1 MSMKNIL
8 AIFLSLFFL
17 SACQKQNE
25 DWSSYG
31 KDLTNQR
38 FSKSDQIN
46 TKNVNNLEL
55 AELGTIELKLSNYGK
70 KDPIFGKMPDIFC
83 CQMGH
88 EDIVIKQPK
97 NSIILASSE
106 KIEIEAFCF
115 KGKPIYCTQFHPE
128 LSGKNGLIF
137 LKNFCNYS
145 FNL

>member
-55 AELGTIELKLSNYGK
+55 AWQHQTGISATFQAT
-70 KDPIFGKMPDIFC
+70 PIVHK
-83 CQMGH
+83 
-88 EDIVIKQPK
+88 EVRYV
-97 NSIILASSE
+97 
-106 KIEIEAFCF
+106 
-115 KGKPIYCTQFHPE
+115 PIDYYEH
-128 LSGKNGLIF
+128 
-137 LKNFCNYS
+137 
-145 FNL
+145 